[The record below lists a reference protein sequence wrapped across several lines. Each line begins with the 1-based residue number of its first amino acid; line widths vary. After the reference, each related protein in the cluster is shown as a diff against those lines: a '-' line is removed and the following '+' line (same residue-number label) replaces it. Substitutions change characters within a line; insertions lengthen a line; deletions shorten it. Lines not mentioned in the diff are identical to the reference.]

1 MSDPKRLLDEGG
13 DDFGASL
20 LRAGRT
26 LDSEQA
32 QARRIALLGAS
43 AALTATAGASAAK
56 GGLFHGLLT
65 KWVGLGL
72 LTTAIAAGIAAR
84 ALSTPEHAVTPSVR
98 AVLAEHPIQ
107 APAAPAAKDEAQ
119 APTVEAPASPG
130 IAIDSLPSATPDEAP
145 LAAAKPGAARVPS
158 TPSTLADE
166 VSSLREAREA
176 LAAGQTQRAFAALD
190 AYVQRFPG
198 GHLGL
203 EAEEL
208 RIEALSRSGNTAA
221 ASARARTFLAAHP
234 TSPYAPR
241 LRALAFPNGETPE
254 K

>member
-43 AALTATAGASAAK
+43 AALTATAGAAK
-56 GGLFHGLLT
+56 GGLFQGLLT

-84 ALSTPEHAVTPSVR
+84 ALSTPEHPVTPSVR

-107 APAAPAAKDEAQ
+107 QPAAPAPKANDEAKP
-119 APTVEAPASPG
+119 AAVEPPSAPG
-130 IAIDSLPSATPDEAP
+130 IAIDSLPSATPEEAP
-145 LAAAKPGAARVPS
+145 LAAKPGAARVPS

-208 RIEALSRSGNTAA
+208 RIEALARSGNSAA
-221 ASARARTFLAAHP
+221 AGARARAFLAAHP

-241 LRALAFPNGETPE
+241 LRALAFPSP
-254 K
+254 